1 MGSVTLVTVPKAPDP
16 VATANAQATDNQDTA
31 QTQQLLNMTNQ
42 VGPNG
47 SVTYNQT
54 GNNSFTDASGKTVSV
69 PQFTQT
75 TSYSPAEQSIY
86 DKTETAKTNLAQ
98 LAATQSGNLNDLLSK
113 PFAFNN
119 QDAANYTT
127 DLASQRILPQQAQ
140 ARADL
145 DTRLVNA
152 GIRPGTAAYDREMTT
167 LDHANTDQMN
177 QLALSSQ
184 GQAYN
189 QALQTYNEPI
199 NAITGLESGSQIA
212 APGAGTSA
220 TPQTSVAG
228 VDYSGLVKSNYA
240 AQTASSNAMLGGL
253 FGLAGAGIGA
263 I

>member
-1 MGSVTLVTVPKAPDP
+1 
-16 VATANAQATDNQDTA
+16 
-31 QTQQLLNMTNQ
+31 MTNQ

-47 SVTYNQT
+47 SVTYGQT
-54 GNNSFTDASGKTVSV
+54 GTNSFTDATGKTVTV

-75 TSYSPAEQSIY
+75 TSYSPGEQAIY
-86 DKTETAKTNLAQ
+86 DKTEAAKDNLAQ
-98 LAATQSGNLNDLLSK
+98 LAQTQSGALQTQLSK
-113 PFAFNN
+113 PFSYTNH
-119 QDAANYTT
+119 DAENYTT

-184 GQAYN
+184 SQGYN

-199 NAITGLESGSQIA
+199 NAITGLMSGSQIA
-212 APGAGTSA
+212 APNAGTSA
-220 TPQTSVAG
+220 TPQASVGG
-228 VDYSGLVKSNYA
+228 VDYSGLVENNY
-240 AQTASSNAMLGGL
+240 QQQVASSNALMGGL
-253 FGLAGAGIGA
+253 FGLAGAGVKAGIGKWG
-263 I
+263 